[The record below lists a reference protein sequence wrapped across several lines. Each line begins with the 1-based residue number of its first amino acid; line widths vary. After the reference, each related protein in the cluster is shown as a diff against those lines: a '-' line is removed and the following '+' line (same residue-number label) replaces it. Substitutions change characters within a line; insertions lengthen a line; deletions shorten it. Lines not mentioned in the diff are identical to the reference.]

1 MAITIHT
8 TPSAINAAYSAIN
21 WNISSNNANIKAI
34 RADLY
39 INGSYSTTIDAV
51 QQLGSTSIFNV
62 DVRKIMQSALTSEL
76 RSNITTFQVSDC
88 TTSAATIKLRLY
100 EIVLSGGVYTTT
112 WAANGAGTGYLETST
127 VKVVNISIQ
136 DDELLSDYT
145 VDSSSKKL
153 LTLRTGGERIPRGVP
168 FQVGFLTLLNMGAKY
183 TTYDINLNVI
193 ATAATYVDSQVTPS
207 HGKGVIEIPS
217 SLYTS
222 SNVAFLDISLYEDAG
237 ATVYSETIRYK
248 VVDYCN
254 LFPVFFQN
262 HLGDFD
268 HFNFGAKKIT
278 NINTRNQG
286 LKRESGNIIVNSNV
300 NERTQVFT
308 EALSDKELTFLTE
321 LIRNHS
327 VTHYWKGANN
337 FKRLKITSHSTKTT
351 DTDNLINRL
360 ALTYEPSKEWIVQKG
375 D

>member
-21 WNISSNNANIKAI
+21 WNVSSNDANIKAI

-39 INGSYSTTIDAV
+39 INGAYSTTIDAV
-51 QQLGSTSIFNV
+51 QQLGSTSIFNI
-62 DVRKIMQSALTSEL
+62 DVRKIMQSALASEL

-100 EIVLSGGVYTTT
+100 EIILSGGVYTTT

-127 VKVVNISIQ
+127 VDVVNISIQ
-136 DDELLSDYT
+136 DDELLSSYT
-145 VDSSSKKL
+145 VESSAKKL
-153 LTLRTGGERIPRGVP
+153 LTKRVGSERIPRGVP
-168 FQVGFLTLLNMGAKY
+168 FQVGFLSTIEVAANY
-183 TTYDINLNVI
+183 DTYDANLNLISNAVSSGL
-193 ATAATYVDSQVTPS
+193 TTS
-207 HGKGVIEIPS
+207 HSKGIIEVPS
-217 SLYTS
+217 SAFS
-222 SNVAFLDISLYEDAG
+222 GSNVAYIDITLLRNSDRAIWSD
-237 ATVYSETIRYK
+237 VIRFK

-308 EALSDKELTFLTE
+308 DALSDKELTFLTE

-351 DTDNLINRL
+351 DTDNLINTL

>member
-21 WNISSNNANIKAI
+21 WNVSSNDANIKAI

-88 TTSAATIKLRLY
+88 TKSAATIKLRLY

-112 WAANGAGTGYLETST
+112 WAANGAGTGYVETST
-127 VKVVNISIQ
+127 VKVVNISLQ

-145 VDSSSKKL
+145 VDSSAKKL

-168 FQVGFLTLLNMGAKY
+168 FQVGFLISQSVTVRY
-183 TTYDINLNVI
+183 TTYDINLNTI
-193 ATAATYVDSQVTPS
+193 AAATSSSITPS
-207 HGKGVIEIPS
+207 HGKGIIEVPS
-217 SLYTS
+217 SLFAA
-222 SNVAFLDISLYEDAG
+222 SNVAYIDIQMRFGSFPTITTNA
-237 ATVYSETIRYK
+237 IRYK
-248 VVDYCN
+248 VEDYCT
-254 LFPVFFQN
+254 LFPVFNQN

-278 NINTRNQG
+278 NINTQNQS
-286 LKRESGNIIVNSNV
+286 LKKESGDIIVNSNV
-300 NERTQVFT
+300 NERTQVYT
-308 EALSDKELTFLTE
+308 DALSSKELTFLTE
-321 LIRNHS
+321 FVRNHS

-337 FKRLKITSHSTKTT
+337 FKRLKITSHSTKMV
-351 DTDNLINRL
+351 DTDKLINSI
-360 ALTYEPSKEWIVQKG
+360 ALTYEPSLEWIVQKG